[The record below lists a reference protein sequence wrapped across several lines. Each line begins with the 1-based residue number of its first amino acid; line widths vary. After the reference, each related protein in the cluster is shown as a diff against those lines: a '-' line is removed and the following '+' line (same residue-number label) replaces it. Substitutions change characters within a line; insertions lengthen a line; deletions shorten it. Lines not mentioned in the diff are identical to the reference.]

1 MTVTTPMRYCSACGG
16 SLLLRVPAGDH
27 LQRHVCERCGEI
39 HYQNPKMVV
48 GCVATHGEQILLCR
62 RAIEPRRGLWT
73 LPAGFMEN
81 GETSAAAAARETH
94 EEACAQVEIGKLF
107 SLVDVPHIS
116 QVHLFYLGRLATPAH
131 AAGAESLETALFSE
145 NEIPWES
152 IAFRSV
158 NFTLRAFFADRRRGR
173 FVLHTQVLAAPSSAF
188 LVEQV
193 VANGEP

>member
-1 MTVTTPMRYCSACGG
+1 MRYCTACGG
-16 SLLLRVPAGDH
+16 TLVLQVPDGDT
-27 LQRHVCERCGEI
+27 LQRHVCASCGEI

-48 GCVATHGEQILLCR
+48 GCVATHGDQVLLCR

-94 EEACAQVEIGKLF
+94 EEACAQVEIGDLF

-116 QVHLFYLGRLATPAH
+116 QVHLFYLGRLTSPAH
-131 AAGAESLETALFSE
+131 SAGTESLETALFTE
-145 NEIPWES
+145 REIPWED

-158 NFTLRAFFADRRRGR
+158 SFTLRAFFADRRRGR
-173 FVLHTQVLAAPSSAF
+173 FVLHTQVLAAPSSTF

-193 VANGEP
+193 VADREP